1 MESAES
7 NWLIMQPASKAID
20 ADRLAIT
27 PRDVASGLGYGTDP
41 GSGSDPRR
49 ATPSYLHDTI
59 NASIAEARDLIEPRF
74 VWLIRPASINRKTHT
89 LQLAES
95 HSPPLNV
102 GAIIRS
108 QLDAIEAAAIFV
120 CSIGQALERV
130 ARERLTGDDPL
141 SGYVL
146 DAVGSVAV
154 DALGDVLETDLV
166 KFIRPHG
173 WRITNRFS
181 PGYCTW
187 PTADQRIIFAAL
199 PDAPAGV
206 TLSESALMSPI
217 KSISGVI
224 GLGAN
229 VEHRPY
235 PCDTCRKA
243 DCIHRSIKFAKRGS

>member
-1 MESAES
+1 MESTES
-7 NWLIMQPASKAID
+7 NWLTTEPESKAID
-20 ADRLAIT
+20 AGRLTIA
-27 PRDVASGLGYGTDP
+27 PQDVVSGLGYGSHL
-41 GSGSDPRR
+41 GR
-49 ATPSYLHDTI
+49 ATPKYLQDTI
-59 NASIAEARDLIEPRF
+59 DAAIAETRNLIQPSY

-89 LQLAES
+89 LQLAEPG
-95 HSPPLNV
+95 SPPLNV

-108 QLDAIEAAAIFV
+108 QLDTIEAAAAFV

-154 DALGDVLETDLV
+154 DALGDNLERELAE
-166 KFIRPHG
+166 FIRPRG

-187 PTADQRIIFAAL
+187 PTADQRTLFAIL

-206 TLSESALMSPI
+206 RLSESALMSPI

-243 DCIHRSIKFAKRGS
+243 DCLHQRIMLAKRGS